1 MQWCWRSQEQVTRHR
16 LSWAAAACF
25 GAWAIGRLTE
35 ADQLPVTGA
44 PAAALLP
51 FTPQVAAAA
60 WATALLAKD
69 QRART
74 VSALAAATLTAT
86 LVPRVIPQTQPLVT
100 GPVLRVLTA
109 NLLAGRAAA
118 EPLVELAART
128 HADVL
133 FIQELSEKAIDRLA
147 RAGLGDQFA
156 HLISDV
162 GTKEERGN
170 GIYAKYPMKM
180 CESML
185 PTSSLQPIVAL
196 DFPPMP
202 VRLVSVH
209 MFTPKQP
216 WSRPGMSRWRDDLA
230 VLAALPVPSGPA
242 DPPSIVAGDFNSTLD
257 HAGFRR
263 LLSGR
268 LKDAARETGRG
279 LTPTWRPA
287 PYWPVALLAI
297 DHILV
302 DRRCAVLHTSVHRLP
317 GTDHRAVFARV
328 RLPELTRHQPAAGRQ
343 VDTQMCL

>member
-1 MQWCWRSQEQVTRHR
+1 VLRCWSGRWAEDVAGGPRVTRHR
-16 LSWAAAACF
+16 LSWAAAVCF
-25 GAWAIGRLTE
+25 AAWTVGRLAE
-35 ADQLPVTGA
+35 ADQLPAIGSS
-44 PAAALLP
+44 AAALLP
-51 FTPQVAAAA
+51 FTPQVTAAA
-60 WATALLAKD
+60 WAAALLTRD

-86 LVPRVIPQTQPLVT
+86 LVPRTIARPQPLAT

-118 EPLVELAART
+118 EPLVKLAARAD
-128 HADVL
+128 ADVL
-133 FIQELSEKAIDRLA
+133 FVQELSEKAIDRLA
-147 RAGLGDQFA
+147 RAGLGDQFP

-170 GIYAKYPMKM
+170 GIYAKYPMKTCGPM
-180 CESML
+180 Q
-185 PTSSLQPIVAL
+185 PTSSVQPIVAL
-196 DFPPMP
+196 AFPPMP

-216 WSRPGMSRWRDDLA
+216 WSGSGVSRWRDDLA
-230 VLAALPVPSGPA
+230 VLANLPVPSGPA

-263 LLSGR
+263 LLSTHGAG

-279 LTPTWRPA
+279 LTLTWRPA
-287 PYWPVALLAI
+287 PHWPVALLAI

-302 DRRCAVLHTSVHRLP
+302 DRRCAVLDTSIHRLP

-328 RLPELTRHQPAAGRQ
+328 RLPELA
-343 VDTQMCL
+343 DY

>member
-1 MQWCWRSQEQVTRHR
+1 VQRSWSGGTTSQNPQQPQITRPGP
-16 LSWAAAACF
+16 SWAAAVCF
-25 GAWAIGRLTE
+25 GAWAIGRLTG
-35 ADQLPVTGA
+35 ADRLRAIGA
-44 PAAALLP
+44 PAAALVP
-51 FTPQVAAAA
+51 FTPQMTAAA
-60 WATALLAKD
+60 WAGALLARD

-86 LVPRVIPQTQPLVT
+86 LVPRTIARPQPLAT

-118 EPLVELAART
+118 EPLVKLAARAD
-128 HADVL
+128 ADVL
-133 FIQELSEKAIDRLA
+133 FVQELSEKAIDRLA
-147 RAGLGDQFA
+147 QAGLGDQFP

-170 GIYAKYPMKM
+170 GIYAKYPMKTCGPM
-180 CESML
+180 Q
-185 PTSSLQPIVAL
+185 PTSSVQPIVVLAL
-196 DFPPMP
+196 PPMP

-216 WSRPGMSRWRDDLA
+216 WSRSGVSRWRDDLA
-230 VLAALPVPSGPA
+230 VLAGLPVPTGPA

-263 LLSGR
+263 LLSTKGAG

-287 PYWPVALLAI
+287 PQWPVALLAI

-302 DRRCAVLHTSVHRLP
+302 DRRCAVLGSSIHRLP

-328 RLPELTRHQPAAGRQ
+328 RLPELA
-343 VDTQMCL
+343 DY